1 MTHSMRAADIMTPNV
16 ATVTDTTAIEAAIR
30 VMLDKHVSG
39 LPVLDGTG
47 ALVGIVTEGD
57 LLRRVELGTAPSHGH
72 WLEIL
77 FGLSRRAND
86 YVETNCRV
94 VGDVMTREVRTVDAD
109 APLAEIVAIIRDK
122 HVKRVPVL
130 SNGRMTGIVSR
141 SDLMRTLA
149 DALAGSTAHADGPF
163 RDADIHG
170 AVVAAF
176 KRQPWAPGGITVTVA
191 DGVVDLEGVLFKE
204 ADRAALRV
212 AAENVAGVKSVRDHL
227 IWVEP
232 NSGMT
237 YAPP

>member
-1 MTHSMRAADIMTPNV
+1 MTHSMRAADIMSPDV
-16 ATVTDTTAIEAAIR
+16 ATVTDTTAIEAAIQI
-30 VMLDKHVSG
+30 MLDKHVSG

-47 ALVGIVTEGD
+47 ALVGILTEGD

-72 WLEIL
+72 WLDIL
-77 FGLSRRAND
+77 FSPSRGAND
-86 YVETNCRV
+86 YVEANSRV
-94 VGDVMTREVRTVDAD
+94 VADVMTREVRTVDAN

-130 SNGRMTGIVSR
+130 SHGQLTGIVSR
-141 SDLMRTLA
+141 CDLLRTLA
-149 DALAGSTAHADGPF
+149 DALAGSTAHAAGPF

-170 AVVAAF
+170 AIVAAF
-176 KRQPWAPGGITVTVA
+176 KRQSWAPGGITVTVA
-191 DGVVDLEGVLFKE
+191 DGVVDLEGVLLRE

-212 AAENVAGVKSVRDHL
+212 AAENVAGVRSVRDHL

-237 YAPP
+237 YPSP